1 MRIPK
6 DIDWVMELLAEA
18 KRTGRP
24 IELFLDGKWSPQT
37 KMSFFGCKD
46 DYRVQP
52 LPPQPKYRPM
62 NDGELI
68 QLARRG
74 VIVEADYGD
83 TVCIGTLQYNAG
95 HEFVDMTERY
105 EDGGADYTEW
115 LRNEISADRRKDPS
129 VYKLTELR
137 HMTRPTFIKDT
148 APMGLSSLLDWVH
161 ERETEPDKGGE
172 ADRVL
177 DTMKTVG
184 SFG

>member
-1 MRIPK
+1 MTNATFAIEIDGDIPVEIW
-6 DIDWVMELLAEA
+6 ID
-18 KRTGRP
+18 GQ
-24 IELFLDGKWSPQT
+24 FLRVDNGPDDSCDWKLVKATCFRMVVSPH
-37 KMSFFGCKD
+37 
-46 DYRVQP
+46 
-52 LPPQPKYRPM
+52 
-62 NDGELI
+62 
-68 QLARRG
+68 
-74 VIVEADYGD
+74 
-83 TVCIGTLQYNAG
+83 NAG